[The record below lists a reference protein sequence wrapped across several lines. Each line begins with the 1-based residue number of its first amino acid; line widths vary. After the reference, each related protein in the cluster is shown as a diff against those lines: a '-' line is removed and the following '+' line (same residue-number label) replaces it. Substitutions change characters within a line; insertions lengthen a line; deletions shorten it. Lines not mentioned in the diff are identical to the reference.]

1 MISYWVRGDE
11 VMYAEVLIEYKVKS
25 LDRSFTYIVPD
36 HLRNVI
42 KVGMKVSVPFGQGDS
57 LINGF
62 VTKIKNDNDL
72 LNLKSIVAITDV
84 ELVLNEELM
93 ELGKFVRDT
102 TLCTLIS
109 AYQTMLPSS
118 LKIKTIKS
126 DYNKYE
132 TFIKLKMPREFVK
145 TLFLETKG
153 KNQLEIL
160 SALLESDRLPKKD
173 FNSASVKRLVEKGI
187 IEEER
192 ELAYRIDRKDAKI
205 ESDIVLTEDQ
215 QNAYD
220 EIRKHLNEDVTYL
233 IHGVTGSG
241 KTEVYLHLIEYVRSL
256 GKCAIMLV
264 PEITLSMQIVNNFYK
279 RFGSDVAILHSALS
293 QGEKY
298 DEYLKILRGD
308 AHIVVGTRSAIF
320 APVKNLGIIII
331 DEEQSESYKQDNSP
345 RYNAIDIAKWRS
357 NYNKVPLVM
366 GSATPTYESYAR
378 ALKGVYTLLT
388 LPKRVNDAKL
398 PTVTVVDMSIE
409 AKKRNM
415 IISSHLKEELSKRL
429 TNGEQSILLLN
440 RRGFGTLVSCPECGY
455 TFKCPNCDITL
466 TYHKSSNAL
475 RCHYCGYFLKKP
487 MICPECKSEEIK
499 DAGVGTEKLESV
511 LTEMFPTARIS
522 RMDAD
527 TTSKKGSH
535 EKIIEDFR
543 EEKYDIL
550 LGTQMISK
558 GLDFPKV
565 TLVGV
570 ISADAALNIPD
581 FRSGERAYA
590 LLNQVAGRA
599 GRSGLASEVVIQ
611 TFNPDNFTI
620 KMVEMGSFL
629 KNYQYEMSIRKKL
642 KYPPYYYLVG
652 VKICSRVYEDAS
664 IEATKV
670 YNHLKSRISKESII
684 LGPTTAGVFRVNN
697 VYRFQLVIKYRHDD
711 TLARSLK
718 EVDEMY
724 IDHKTV
730 YIEIDMNP
738 YYI

>member
-1 MISYWVRGDE
+1 
-11 VMYAEVLIEYKVKS
+11 MYAEVLIEYKVKS
-25 LDRSFTYIVPD
+25 LDRSFTYEVPEN
-36 HLRNVI
+36 LKNVL

-62 VTKIKNDNDL
+62 VTNIKYDSNL
-72 LNLKSIVAITDV
+72 GNLKTIVDITDT

-93 ELGKFVRDT
+93 ELGKHLRDT

-126 DYNKYE
+126 NYQKYD
-132 TFIKLKMPREFVK
+132 TYLKLKMPKEFIK
-145 TLFLETKG
+145 SYLEELKG
-153 KNQLEIL
+153 KNQIE
-160 SALLESDRLPKKD
+160 LLEVLMKEEKVLKKD
-173 FNSASVKRLVEKGI
+173 FSLSTVKTLLNKGL
-187 IEEER
+187 IEEEKVST
-192 ELAYRIDRKDAKI
+192 YRIDKD
-205 ESDIVLTEDQ
+205 DIKDSSKVTLTTDQ
-215 QNAYD
+215 QNCYD
-220 EIRKHLNEDVTYL
+220 EIIGNLNVANTYL
-233 IHGVTGSG
+233 LHGVTGSG
-241 KTEVYLHLIEYVRSL
+241 KTEVYMHLIDYVVKS

-293 QGEKY
+293 AGEKY
-298 DEYLKILRGD
+298 DEYLKIMRGD
-308 AHIVVGTRSAIF
+308 AHIIVGTRSAVF
-320 APVKNLGIIII
+320 APIKKLGIIII
-331 DEEQSESYKQDNSP
+331 DEEQSESYKQDNTP

-357 NYNKVPLVM
+357 DYHKIPLVL
-366 GSATPTYESYAR
+366 GSATPTFETYAR
-378 ALKGVYTLLT
+378 GLKGVYKLLT
-388 LPKRVNDAKL
+388 LPKRINGAKL
-398 PTVTVVDMSIE
+398 PTVKVVDMAEE

-415 IISSHLKEELSKRL
+415 VLSGYLKEQLRKRL
-429 TNGEQSILLLN
+429 DSKEQSILLLN
-440 RRGFGTLVSCPECGY
+440 RRGFGTLVTCSSCGY

-487 MICPECKSEEIK
+487 EVCPECKLSEIK
-499 DAGVGTEKLESV
+499 DAGLGTEKLEEQ
-511 LTEMFPTARIS
+511 LNKLYPDARIV

-535 EKIIEDFR
+535 EKIIQDFKD
-543 EEKYDIL
+543 EKYDIL

-570 ISADAALNIPD
+570 VSADASLNIPD
-581 FRSGERAYA
+581 FRSGERTFA
-590 LLNQVAGRA
+590 LLSQVAGRA
-599 GRSGLASEVVIQ
+599 GRSGLDSEIVIQ
-611 TFNPDNFTI
+611 TYNPDNFTI
-620 KMVEMGSFL
+620 KMVEMGTFL

-652 VKICSRVYEDAS
+652 IKICSKVYEDAS

-670 YNHLKSRISKESII
+670 YNHLKTNIDSESII
-684 LGPTTAGVFRVNN
+684 LGPTTAGVFRINS
-697 VYRFQLVIKYRHDD
+697 VYRFQLVIKYRRDES
-711 TLARSLK
+711 LVRALK

-724 IDHKTV
+724 INHKTV
-730 YIEIDMNP
+730 YLEIDMNP

>member
-1 MISYWVRGDE
+1 
-11 VMYAEVLIEYKVKS
+11 MYAEVLIEYKVKS
-25 LDRSFTYIVPD
+25 LDRSFTYIVPE

-62 VTKIKNDNDL
+62 VTKIKTDNDL
-72 LNLKSIVAITDV
+72 LNLKSIAAITDV

-145 TLFLETKG
+145 TLLSETKG
-153 KNQLEIL
+153 KNQVEIL
-160 SALLESDRLPKKD
+160 SALLENDRLPKGG
-173 FNSASVKRLVEKGI
+173 FSSASVKKLVEKGI
-187 IEEER
+187 IEEEK
-192 ELAYRIDRKDAKI
+192 ELTYRIDREDAKI
-205 ESDIVLTEDQ
+205 DSDIVLTEDQ

-220 EIRKHLNEDVTYL
+220 EIKDHLNEDVTYL

-241 KTEVYLHLIEYVRSL
+241 KTEVYLHLIEHVRTL

-320 APVKNLGIIII
+320 APVKNLGLIII

-357 NYNKVPLVM
+357 NYNKAPLVM

-378 ALKGVYTLLT
+378 ALKGVYTLLV

-398 PTVTVVDMSIE
+398 PTVTVVDMSVE

-429 TNGEQSILLLN
+429 ESGEQSILLLN

-466 TYHKSSNAL
+466 TFHKSSNAL

-487 MICPECKSEEIK
+487 AICPECKSEEIK

-535 EKIIEDFR
+535 EKMIEDFR
-543 EEKYDIL
+543 NEKYDIL

-599 GRSGLASEVVIQ
+599 GRSGLASEVIIQ

-652 VKICSRVYEDAS
+652 VKVCSRVYEDAS
-664 IEATKV
+664 LEATKV
-670 YNHLKSRISKESII
+670 YNHLKTYISKESII

-697 VYRFQLVIKYRHDD
+697 VYRFQLVIKYRYDE
-711 TLARSLK
+711 TLARALK
-718 EVDEMY
+718 EVDLMY

>member
-1 MISYWVRGDE
+1 
-11 VMYAEVLIEYKVKS
+11 MYAEVLIEYKVKS
-25 LDRSFTYIVPD
+25 LDRSFTYIVPE

-62 VTKIKNDNDL
+62 VTKIKTDNDL
-72 LNLKSIVAITDV
+72 LNLKSIAATSDV

-145 TLFLETKG
+145 TLLSETKG
-153 KNQLEIL
+153 KNQVEIL
-160 SALLESDRLPKKD
+160 SALLENDRLPKGD
-173 FNSASVKRLVEKGI
+173 FSSASVKKLVEKGI
-187 IEEER
+187 IEEEK
-192 ELAYRIDRKDAKI
+192 ELTYRIDREDAKI
-205 ESDIVLTEDQ
+205 DSNIVLTEDQ

-220 EIRKHLNEDVTYL
+220 EIKSHLNEDVTYL

-241 KTEVYLHLIEYVRSL
+241 KTEVYLHLIEHVRTL

-320 APVKNLGIIII
+320 APVKNLGLIII

-357 NYNKVPLVM
+357 SYNKVPLVM

-378 ALKGVYTLLT
+378 ALKGVYKLLV

-429 TNGEQSILLLN
+429 ESGEQSILLLN

-466 TYHKSSNAL
+466 TFHKSSNAL

-487 MICPECKSEEIK
+487 AICPECKSEEIK

-543 EEKYDIL
+543 NEKYDIL

-599 GRSGLASEVVIQ
+599 GRSGLDSEVVIQ

-652 VKICSRVYEDAS
+652 VKVCSRVYEDAS
-664 IEATKV
+664 LEATKV
-670 YNHLKSRISKESII
+670 YNHLKTYISKESII

-697 VYRFQLVIKYRHDD
+697 VYRFQLVIKYRYDE
-711 TLARSLK
+711 TLARALK

>member
-1 MISYWVRGDE
+1 
-11 VMYAEVLIEYKVKS
+11 MYAEVLIEYKVKS
-25 LDRSFTYIVPD
+25 LDRSFTYIVPED
-36 HLRNVI
+36 LQDRL
-42 KVGMKVSVPFGQGDS
+42 KVGMKVVVPFGGGDS
-57 LINGF
+57 EINGF
-62 VTKIKNDNDL
+62 VTNIKHDTNL
-72 LNLKSIVAITDV
+72 GNLKSIKSITD
-84 ELVLNEELM
+84 EYLVLSEELM
-93 ELGKFVRDT
+93 ELGKYLRDT

-118 LKIKTIKS
+118 LKIKDKKA
-126 DYNKYE
+126 NYE
-132 TFIKLKMPREFVK
+132 KFDTYLKLKMPREFVK
-145 TLFLETKG
+145 TFIEEAKG
-153 KNQLEIL
+153 KNQIE
-160 SALLESDRLPKKD
+160 LLQCLLDNEKVLKK
-173 FNSASVKRLVEKGI
+173 NYSPSTVKTLLTKGI
-187 IEEER
+187 IEEEKVST
-192 ELAYRIDRKDAKI
+192 YRIDKEDEKKENQI
-205 ESDIVLTEDQ
+205 TLTQDQ
-215 QNAYD
+215 Q
-220 EIRKHLNEDVTYL
+220 HLYEQITKSLNKAETFL

-241 KTEVYLHLIEYVRSL
+241 KTEVYMHLISEVVKS

-264 PEITLSMQIVNNFYK
+264 PEITLSTQIVNNFYG

-308 AHIVVGTRSAIF
+308 AHIIVGTRSAIF
-320 APVKNLGIIII
+320 APIKNLGIIII
-331 DEEQSESYKQDNSP
+331 DEEQSESFKQENTP

-357 NYNKVPLVM
+357 EYHKIPLVL

-378 ALKGVYTLLT
+378 ALKGVYTLLS

-398 PTVTVVDMSIE
+398 PTIKVIDMSVE
-409 AKKRNM
+409 AKSRNM
-415 IISSHLKEELSKRL
+415 VISSYLKDKLQERL
-429 TNGEQSILLLN
+429 ANKEQSILLLN
-440 RRGFGTLVSCPECGY
+440 RRGFGTLVSCSMCGY

-475 RCHYCGYFLKKP
+475 RCHYCGYYMTKP
-487 MICPECKSEEIK
+487 NECPECHEHDIK
-499 DAGVGTEKLESV
+499 DAGLGTEKLEEK
-511 LTEMFPTARIS
+511 LHEMYSNARIV

-535 EKIIEDFR
+535 EKIIKDFKD
-543 EEKYDIL
+543 EKYDIL

-570 ISADAALNIPD
+570 ISADATLNIPD
-581 FRSGERAYA
+581 FRSGERTFA

-599 GRSGLASEVVIQ
+599 GRSGLESEVVIQ

-642 KYPPYYYLVG
+642 KYSPYYYLVG
-652 VKICSRVYEDAS
+652 IKICSKVYEDAS

-670 YNHLKSRISKESII
+670 YNHLKTNLSHESII
-684 LGPTTAGVFRVNN
+684 LGPTTAGVFRVNS
-697 VYRFQLVIKYRHDD
+697 VYRFQIVIKYRFDD
-711 TLARSLK
+711 NLVQSLRSI
-718 EVDEMY
+718 DEMY
-724 IDHKTV
+724 IGHKTV
-730 YIEIDMNP
+730 YLEVDMNP

>member
-1 MISYWVRGDE
+1 
-11 VMYAEVLIEYKVKS
+11 
-25 LDRSFTYIVPD
+25 
-36 HLRNVI
+36 
-42 KVGMKVSVPFGQGDS
+42 
-57 LINGF
+57 
-62 VTKIKNDNDL
+62 
-72 LNLKSIVAITDV
+72 
-84 ELVLNEELM
+84 M
-93 ELGKFVRDT
+93 ELGKYLRDT

-118 LKIKTIKS
+118 LKIKDKKA
-126 DYNKYE
+126 NYE
-132 TFIKLKMPREFVK
+132 KFDTYLKLKMPREFVK
-145 TLFLETKG
+145 TYLAEAKG
-153 KNQLEIL
+153 KNQKE
-160 SALLESDRLPKKD
+160 LLQCLLDNEKVLKK
-173 FNSASVKRLVEKGI
+173 NYSPSTVKTLLTKGI
-187 IEEER
+187 IEEEKVST
-192 ELAYRIDRKDAKI
+192 YRIDKEDEKKENQI
-205 ESDIVLTEDQ
+205 TLTQDQ
-215 QNAYD
+215 Q
-220 EIRKHLNEDVTYL
+220 HLYEQIIKSLNKAETFL

-241 KTEVYLHLIEYVRSL
+241 KTEVYMHLISEVVKS

-264 PEITLSMQIVNNFYK
+264 PEITLSTQIVNNFYG

-308 AHIVVGTRSAIF
+308 AHIIVGTRSAVF
-320 APVKNLGIIII
+320 APIKNLGIIII
-331 DEEQSESYKQDNSP
+331 DEEQSESFKQENTP

-357 NYNKVPLVM
+357 EYHKIPLVL

-378 ALKGVYTLLT
+378 ALKGVYTLLC

-398 PTVTVVDMSIE
+398 PTIKVIDMSVE
-409 AKKRNM
+409 AKSRNM
-415 IISSHLKEELSKRL
+415 VISSYLKDKLQERL
-429 TNGEQSILLLN
+429 ANKEQSILLLN
-440 RRGFGTLVSCPECGY
+440 RRGFGTLVSCSMCGY

-475 RCHYCGYFLKKP
+475 RCHYCGYYMIKP
-487 MICPECKSEEIK
+487 NECPECHEHDIK
-499 DAGVGTEKLESV
+499 DAGLGTEKLEEK
-511 LTEMFPTARIS
+511 LHEMYPNARIV

-535 EKIIEDFR
+535 EKIIKDFKD
-543 EEKYDIL
+543 EKYDIL

-570 ISADAALNIPD
+570 ISADATLNIPD
-581 FRSGERAYA
+581 FRSGERTFA

-599 GRSGLASEVVIQ
+599 GRSGLESEVVIQ

-652 VKICSRVYEDAS
+652 IKICSKVYEDAS

-670 YNHLKSRISKESII
+670 YNHLKTNLSHESII
-684 LGPTTAGVFRVNN
+684 LGPTTAGVFRVNS
-697 VYRFQLVIKYRHDD
+697 VYRFQIVIKYRFDD
-711 TLARSLK
+711 NLVQSLRSI
-718 EVDEMY
+718 DEMY
-724 IDHKTV
+724 IGHKTV
-730 YIEIDMNP
+730 YLEVDMNP